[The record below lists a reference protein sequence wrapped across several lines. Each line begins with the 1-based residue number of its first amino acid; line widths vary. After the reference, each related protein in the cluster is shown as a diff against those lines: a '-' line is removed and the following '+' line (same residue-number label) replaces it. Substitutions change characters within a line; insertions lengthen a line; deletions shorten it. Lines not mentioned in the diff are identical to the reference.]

1 MIYFNREV
9 EGMNQQIKLTPGRL
23 LDDKGCLVQ
32 AGYATSMVKQYDRKD
47 IKGHAFAIKEW
58 DYYIVTDGHRAV
70 ALTVADNSYMSLVSA
85 SYLDLTQPRYK
96 TTSKI
101 DFFTFGKTGLPST
114 LEKGNVIYRSKRV
127 DMEFANDGTAR
138 RLYCRFNDFA
148 EGETL
153 TCEFKVT
160 DQPKEYMTIA
170 TPFKEKKHAFY
181 YNAKVNC
188 MTAEGYARLGKEE
201 YLFDKRNSLA
211 TLDWGRG
218 IWTYKNTWYWSSL
231 QAYDDNGKTIG
242 FNLGYGFGDTSAA
255 TENMLFYDK
264 KAYKLNDVTFNIPKD
279 DKGNDDFMSPWTFTS
294 SDNGVDLTFTP
305 VLDRKDI
312 TDLKV
317 LASIQ
322 HQVFGYFNGS
332 ITAEG
337 VTVKFDNK
345 PGFAEKVF
353 NKW

>member
-1 MIYFNREV
+1 
-9 EGMNQQIKLTPGRL
+9 
-23 LDDKGCLVQ
+23 
-32 AGYATSMVKQYDRKD
+32 
-47 IKGHAFAIKEW
+47 
-58 DYYIVTDGHRAV
+58 
-70 ALTVADNSYMSLVSA
+70 
-85 SYLDLTQPRYK
+85 
-96 TTSKI
+96 
-101 DFFTFGKTGLPST
+101 
-114 LEKGNVIYRSKRV
+114 
-127 DMEFANDGTAR
+127 
-138 RLYCRFNDFA
+138 
-148 EGETL
+148 
-153 TCEFKVT
+153 
-160 DQPKEYMTIA
+160 MTIA